1 MSTEKFSQTAYQQQ
15 LNGGK
20 LMASHCPACD
30 ASYLPPRPMCPQC
43 FGAQMEWREMP
54 TRGKLAAFTVV
65 HIAPTA
71 MIEAGYGRDNPY
83 CSGIVE
89 LNNGLKLSAQITG
102 VDVSQPELIQIGSAV
117 QAEFLQREA
126 GAFLSFEVIV

>member
-1 MSTEKFSQTAYQQQ
+1 MSSHTITQTTYQQQ
-15 LNGGK
+15 LADGK
-20 LMASHCPACD
+20 LMASHCPACN

-54 TRGKLAAFTVV
+54 THGKLAAFTVV

-89 LNNGLKLSAQITG
+89 LENGLKISAQITG

-117 QAEFLQREA
+117 QAEFLQCEA
-126 GAFLSFEVIV
+126 GAFLAFEVIE

>member
-1 MSTEKFSQTAYQQQ
+1 MSSHTITQTTYQQQ
-15 LNGGK
+15 LADGK
-20 LMASHCPACD
+20 LMASHCPACN

-54 TRGKLAAFTVV
+54 THGKLAAFTVV

-89 LNNGLKLSAQITG
+89 LENGLKISAQITG

-126 GAFLSFEVIV
+126 GAFLAFEVIE

>member
-1 MSTEKFSQTAYQQQ
+1 MSTEKFTQTTYQQQ
-15 LNGGK
+15 LGEGK

-30 ASYLPPRPMCPQC
+30 ASFLPPRPRCAQC

-89 LNNGLKLSAQITG
+89 LDNGLKLSAQITG

-126 GAFLSFEVIV
+126 ETFLAFEVIA